1 MKGLLQWHLGFLAAG
16 TYLQSV
22 IADLDGRLADTTK
35 LLTNGKYNPD
45 FHLPSDYDYCHP
57 PAHPVDDYKPMPD
70 AELRF
75 VQYIFRHGDRTPS
88 NYPPHANE
96 DWQCRPQDEISY
108 FTGGYD
114 FDPKSNSTDNPNT
127 GERLPDT
134 VEFQN
139 VVYHPKDSLFP
150 DIMTGTCAPAQLT
163 ERGMAQL
170 RQVGKQLRSVYV
182 DGETGFLSSV
192 LPKGNSTSEDYT
204 GKTSPFSLNPGQEIF
219 LRTTE
224 LPRTQASAQALI
236 TGLYLESDSREKGAR
251 VHRVIQPEKVETMYP
266 QVKRCPRIEELEE
279 LMSKDTPVQDY
290 RKQQQELTDRLV
302 DNLMDVSKQFPHFQ
316 YVAYTDIL
324 LPYYCHNKELPVK
337 NRDQVTRED
346 VKQILDN
353 LSWETGYLHNH
364 STYGQEYL
372 TLTGGW
378 FIRDLS
384 QRWDANFPHSE
395 DASSAVQQADTS
407 IGPKFEF
414 YSGHDSSVTPLLAAL
429 GSKQLVWP
437 SYASGLAFE
446 FWQKK
451 DGEVYV
457 RVLYNGKVLDS
468 VHDLEEMP
476 LEKFRSLMSKYIPVS
491 FDQCK
496 GDEESQSKGNSNTA
510 SSRTVAVS
518 TSSLVL
524 LLLSV
529 GVMQSINRI

>member
-1 MKGLLQWHLGFLAAG
+1 MKIILQWHLGFVTAG
-16 TYLQSV
+16 IYIQSV
-22 IADLDGRLADTTK
+22 VAHIDSPSEDTIK
-35 LLTNGKYNPD
+35 LLINGKYNPD
-45 FHLPSDYDYCHP
+45 FHLPGDYDYCHP
-57 PAHPVDDYKPMPD
+57 PAYPVDDYKAMPD
-70 AELRF
+70 AELKF
-75 VQYIFRHGDRTPS
+75 VQYILRHGDRTPS
-88 NYPPHANE
+88 NYPPHVKE

-114 FDPKSNSTDNPNT
+114 FDPRFNTTESPNT
-127 GERLPDT
+127 GKRLPNT

-170 RQVGKQLRSVYV
+170 RRVGEQLRSVYV
-182 DGETGFLSSV
+182 DGETKLLSGV
-192 LPKGNSTSEDYT
+192 LPKGNPASEYYT

-236 TGLYLESDSREKGAR
+236 TGLYLDNNNREKGAR
-251 VHRVIQPEKVETMYP
+251 IHRVVQPTKVETMYP
-266 QVKRCPRIEELEE
+266 QVERCPRIEELEE
-279 LMSKDTPVQDY
+279 LMSKDTSVQEY
-290 RKQQQELTDRLV
+290 RKHQQELSDRLV
-302 DNLMDVSKQFPHFQ
+302 NNLMDVSKQFPHFQ

-337 NRDQVTRED
+337 NRDQVTSKD

-353 LSWETGYLHNH
+353 LSWETSYLYNH
-364 STYGQEYL
+364 TTYGQEYL
-372 TLTGGW
+372 TLNGGW

-384 QRWDANFPHSE
+384 QRWGAKFPRGE
-395 DASSAVQQADTS
+395 DPSPAVQQADTS
-407 IGPKFEF
+407 LEPKFEF
-414 YSGHDSSVTPLLAAL
+414 YSGHDSSLTPLLAIL

-468 VHDLEEMP
+468 VHDLGEIRLEE
-476 LEKFRSLMSKYIPVS
+476 FRNLMDKYIPVS

-496 GDEESQSKGNSNTA
+496 GDGNSQSKGKGNTA
-510 SSRTVAVS
+510 SSSTTAVN
-518 TSSLVL
+518 TYSLIL

-529 GVMQSINRI
+529 DVMQLMSRT